1 MRKNKFFIAGLV
13 TVFVALVSLTLVSST
28 WAKYT
33 STAEGHDNARVA
45 YWGFGEST
53 ELSIDDLFKNVY
65 AVGVESADAD
75 EDVVAPGT
83 TGSETFKFAFT
94 AGQSGTIEAPE
105 VDYSLKLEAT
115 GSCPADLDARLVWKL
130 DSVACTNFADLL
142 AKLNALDGDETYE
155 AGELPEAFG
164 VDKEH
169 TISWEWAFSVD
180 ADGDEDDTLLGNA
193 DALAEV
199 VINIKVTATQTQK

>member
-53 ELSIDDLFKNVY
+53 ELSIDGLFTDVY
-65 AVGVESADAD
+65 AVGVDSADG

-83 TGSETFKFAFT
+83 TGSATFKFAF
-94 AGQSGTIEAPE
+94 AKGQGDTIEAPE
-105 VDYSLKLEAT
+105 VDYTLKLEAT
-115 GSCPADLDARLVWKL
+115 GSCAADLDARLVWKL
-130 DSVACTNFADLL
+130 DGVDCADFDDLL

-164 VDKEH
+164 VGKTH

-180 ADGDEDDTLLGNA
+180 AAGDVLDTTLGNA

-199 VINIKVTATQTQK
+199 EINIEVTATQI

>member
-33 STAEGHDNARVA
+33 STASGSDNARVA

-53 ELSIDDLFKNVY
+53 ELSIDDLFTDVY
-65 AVGVESADAD
+65 AVGVDSADG

-94 AGQSGTIEAPE
+94 AGQDDIAAPE
-105 VDYSLKLEAT
+105 VDYTLKLEAT

-130 DSVACTNFADLL
+130 DGVACTNFADLL

-169 TISWEWAFSVD
+169 TISWEWAFSVNE
-180 ADGDEDDTLLGNA
+180 DGDVDDTTLGNA
-193 DALAEV
+193 NALAEV
-199 VINIKVTATQTQK
+199 EINIQVTATQTQK